1 MNYFQNGGTASAD
14 AGIGGSTQRGE
25 DSPLA
30 TYAGPYVTEM
40 LGRGMALA
48 SSPYVAFMGPL
59 SAGASPLQAQA
70 FSGLG
75 SLGIPTATTG
85 GSFTGAAYDIT
96 SGAPVASD
104 SPVSPVQQYMNP
116 YIEAALRPQYEEA
129 TRQAEIA
136 RTGLQSEYGK
146 AGAYGGS
153 RQAVAEAELA
163 RGLQDRLADIT
174 GQGYA
179 QAYREAA
186 DLFTGERDYGLKALE
201 SIARAGATQ
210 RDIEGEGIAADI
222 GQFREER
229 DFPYK
234 QVQYL
239 QSLLQNVPIETSTYS
254 YFEPS
259 GLGLLGAGLGDIT
272 DIYDLIAGIGGT
284 GEDDAN
290 NEEPSV

>member
-1 MNYFQNGGTASAD
+1 MKYYNNGGIAT
-14 AGIGGSTQRGE
+14 GE
-25 DSPLA
+25 QAPVNQQQGENSPLA

-48 SSPYVAFMGPL
+48 SSPYLAFMGPL

-85 GSFTGAAYDIT
+85 GSFTGTAYDIT

-116 YIEAALRPQYEEA
+116 YIEAALRPQYEAA
-129 TRQAEIA
+129 TREAEIA
-136 RTGLQSEYGK
+136 RTGVQSEYGK

-174 GQGYA
+174 GKGYA

-201 SIARAGATQ
+201 SIARAGRTQ

-239 QSLLQNVPIETSTYS
+239 QSLLQNVPIESSTYS

-259 GLGLLGAGLGDIT
+259 GLAALTGGFNTGSG
-272 DIYDLIAGIGGT
+272 IYDLL
-284 GEDDAN
+284 AN
-290 NEEPSV
+290 LFGQNANTTDSEEAVS